1 MSDTPIDLSRISYS
15 VTALLSDGSQVALEN
30 VSENIAWEENEKE
43 LSCRLNLTIR
53 DVDYGQ
59 GQLASTLALCTV
71 VYLYADW
78 GEGKKEIFRGT
89 VWEWDHSQIKNDAII
104 ITVYDLLYYLK
115 KSKDNKYYAQG
126 TRTQTI
132 LEDIFASW
140 EIPVGSID
148 YPSVT
153 HQKTVYKSKTVAS
166 MIQDTLK
173 DALRLSG
180 VEGIVRAD
188 KGKVYVSI
196 IGVNTTIY
204 KFTADSNLIQTSD
217 KYSMNNLVTRVVIVG
232 KEDDEGRP
240 KVESTLEGKTEYG
253 ILQEI
258 QSIGSGTID
267 EARQSAKEKIREKGI
282 PERKITLQAPDFPAI
297 RKGDVI
303 YVSADNL
310 EGYFFV
316 CGISHN
322 ATTMT
327 MQMEVKPIG

>member
-1 MSDTPIDLSRISYS
+1 MSEMAIDLSRISYN
-15 VTALLSDGSQVALEN
+15 VVALLSDGSQVTLDNAA
-30 VSENIAWEENEKE
+30 ENIAWEENEKE

-59 GQLASTLALCTV
+59 GRLANALALCTV
-71 VYLYADW
+71 IYLYADW

-89 VWEWDHSQIKNDAII
+89 VWEWDFSEIKNDSIV
-104 ITVYDLLYYLK
+104 ITVYDLLYFLK
-115 KSKDNKYYAQG
+115 KSKDNRYYAQG

-132 LEDIFASW
+132 LEDIFNSW
-140 EIPVGSID
+140 EVPIGSID

-153 HQKTVYKSKTVAS
+153 HQKIVYKSKSVAS
-166 MIQDTLK
+166 MVQDTLS

-204 KFTADSNLIQTSD
+204 KFSAETNLVQTSD
-217 KYSMNNLVTRVVIVG
+217 KYSMNNLITRVVIVG
-232 KEDDEGRP
+232 KEDEEGRP
-240 KVESTLEGKTEYG
+240 KVEATLDGKTEYG
-253 ILQEI
+253 ILQDI
-258 QSIGSGTID
+258 QSIGSGTIE

-282 PERKITLQAPDFPAI
+282 PERKITLQSIDFPAI

-303 YVSADNL
+303 YATADNL
-310 EGYFFV
+310 DGYFFV